1 MNPLDYICLKE
12 GFRATVYRCSEGYP
26 TIGYG
31 WLIGAKGASLEPFNY
46 MVISEPAAKAQC
58 AETVDEL
65 VKTLSKVIVPWYILT
80 PTRQAMLVSMA
91 YQLGI
96 NGLLKFKRMLK
107 AIENADFDTAA
118 LEGLDSRWAKQ
129 TPARAREQMEYLRVG
144 FT

>member
-1 MNPLDYICLKE
+1 MKPLEYICLKE
-12 GFRATVYRCSEGYP
+12 GFRSTVYRCSEGYP

-31 WLIGAKGASLEPFNY
+31 WVIGAKGASLDPFKS
-46 MVISEPAAKAQC
+46 MIISEAAAKVQC
-58 AETVDEL
+58 AVLVDEIVL
-65 VKTLSKVIVPWYILT
+65 ELSKVIVPWYILT

-107 AIENADFDTAA
+107 AIENADFETAA

>member
-12 GFRATVYRCSEGYP
+12 GFRATVYRCTEGYP

-31 WLIGAKGASLEPFNY
+31 WVLGPIGASLEPFKY
-46 MVISEPAAKAQC
+46 MVISEAAAKAQC
-58 AETVDEL
+58 ASVVDEII
-65 VKTLSKVIVPWYILT
+65 KKLSGVIASWYILT
-80 PTRQAMLVSMA
+80 PTRQTMLISMA
-91 YQLGI
+91 YQLGVE
-96 NGLLKFKRMLK
+96 GLLQFKRMLK